1 MFRTAFPAL
10 ILSSALSLLAPSARA
25 DGPPPDEGRARTD
38 RGERKSEAIKNE
50 RRTND
55 PDDGDSGLQK
65 KSKAGEK
72 RAEPA
77 P

>member
-1 MFRTAFPAL
+1 MLRTAIRAFIFSSTLFASHAL
-10 ILSSALSLLAPSARA
+10 AGDAAEESRARA
-25 DGPPPDEGRARTD
+25 E
-38 RGERKSEAIKNE
+38 RGERKSEAIKSE

-55 PDDGDSGLQK
+55 PDDRDSGLQK

-72 RAEPA
+72 RAEAA

>member
-1 MFRTAFPAL
+1 MLRTAIRAF
-10 ILSSALSLLAPSARA
+10 ILSSMLFASHALAGDAPAEESRARA
-25 DGPPPDEGRARTD
+25 E
-38 RGERKSEAIKNE
+38 RGERKSEAIKSE

-72 RAEPA
+72 RAEA
-77 P
+77 PI